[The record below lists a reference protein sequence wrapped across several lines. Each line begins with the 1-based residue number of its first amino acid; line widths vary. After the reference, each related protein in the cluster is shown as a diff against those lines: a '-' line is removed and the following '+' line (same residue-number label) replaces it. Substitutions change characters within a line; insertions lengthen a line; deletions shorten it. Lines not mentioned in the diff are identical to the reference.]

1 VLRFSEYSSNKA
13 LRGELVCSSRESPRA
28 IGCHG
33 VMVFCAFVLYRPRNA
48 RLHKMPSDTGNVLR
62 KSTKSKISYQGHEDV
77 DVGNSDDP
85 LSLASS
91 PPRVAL
97 RKKRKTTEETRPS
110 VSKKLRREGVH
121 ITRPLLLF
129 VCASGL
135 TRTNSR
141 KRAASRS
148 SNADRTW
155 TPRIGTL
162 HGRHHLCLH
171 VFTRWTFIYCSGK
184 IPDTTRSGLR
194 EYNSQRLRI
203 ERTLSQEPDLA
214 GIISVERA
222 S

>member
-1 VLRFSEYSSNKA
+1 VLRFSQYSSNKA
-13 LRGELVCSSRESPRA
+13 LRGELVCSSRDSPRA

-33 VMVFCAFVLYRPRNA
+33 VTVFSALSCFTDYETA

-62 KSTKSKISYQGHEDV
+62 KSAKSKISYQGHEDV
-77 DVGNSDDP
+77 DAGNPDDP
-85 LSLASS
+85 LLLASS
-91 PPRVAL
+91 PPRVAP
-97 RKKRKTTEETRPS
+97 RQKRKTMEETRPS

-121 ITRPLLLF
+121 ITRSLLLF

-162 HGRHHLCLH
+162 YGRRYSCLNRC
-171 VFTRWTFIYCSGK
+171 TK
-184 IPDTTRSGLR
+184 
-194 EYNSQRLRI
+194 
-203 ERTLSQEPDLA
+203 
-214 GIISVERA
+214 
-222 S
+222 